1 MTTMHGKGE
10 KEMKKVIVLITV
22 FACAF
27 MLLGLVATASGES
40 TEPKLEILAGNLSF
54 EDSVALL
61 YAVNVTGADA
71 DKAEMLYWTAPK
83 GANDLYTKGTENYSS
98 SPIADETVDE
108 KECKVFRY
116 DYLFAKEM
124 TDYIYSRAYIT
135 VGGQEYY
142 SSVVK
147 YSVLEYAYNM
157 LGYTAEGSDDENL
170 HKVLNN
176 MLEYGA
182 SVQEYKNYKAD
193 RLATDRWYKVQ
204 LTAGTLDD
212 GFAHGLYLPGDNVT
226 LTAPLT
232 DADGATFTSWVNSKG
247 AKVGTTPIFELTV
260 TDKNEV
266 YTPVYVKYSSGFDFY
281 SNEDGTCCI
290 DGMGTCEDTVLRIP
304 PISPSGDL
312 VVEISGSAF
321 AGEGITA
328 VYFPSTI
335 EMIGS
340 RAFNNCTSLADVYY
354 DGTEEEWNENVT
366 VGSRNTPLDEATM
379 HFNEPTIETFT
390 VTFVDHDGTVLKTET
405 VESGKSATPPQEPI
419 REGYNFIGWDKAYN
433 NVTTDLTVTA
443 EYEKNYSSPTFV
455 VRNVVV
461 NAGDTITVA
470 INVKN
475 NPGILAMTLSLA
487 YDESVMELVSATN
500 GEALSTLT
508 MTPSKTLSS
517 GCKFAWDGVKIT
529 EEDIID
535 GEILV
540 LTFAISESAV
550 SGSYDIVVSY
560 TEGDIY
566 DNDINPL
573 SFEIENGTV
582 TIK

>member
-22 FACAF
+22 FVCAF

-40 TEPKLEILAGNLSF
+40 TEPKLEIVAGNLSF

-98 SPIADETVDE
+98 SSIADETVDE

-124 TDYIYSRAYIT
+124 TDYIYARAYIT

-193 RLATDRWYKVQ
+193 RLATDTWYKVA
-204 LTAGTLDD
+204 LTSGTLDD
-212 GFAHGLYLPGDNVT
+212 GFTHGLYLAGDKVT

-232 DADGATFTSWVNSKG
+232 DADGATFTSWVNSNG
-247 AKVGTTPIFELTV
+247 AKVGTTPVFELTV
-260 TDKNEV
+260 TNKNEV
-266 YTPVYVKYSSGFDFY
+266 YTPVYEKYSSGLDFY
-281 SNEDGTCCI
+281 SNEDGTCCV
-290 DGMGTCEDTVLRIP
+290 DGMGTCEDTELRIP
-304 PISPSGDL
+304 PVSPDGDK

-321 AGEGITA
+321 AGEEITA
-328 VYFPSTI
+328 VYFPNTI

-340 RAFNNCTSLADVYY
+340 KAFNNCTSLTDVYY

-366 VGSRNTPLDEATM
+366 VGSRNAPLEEATM
-379 HFNEPTIETFT
+379 HFKEPVVETFT

-405 VESGKSATPPQEPI
+405 VESGKSAIAPQEPT
-419 REGYNFIGWDKAYN
+419 RDGYNFTGWDKAYD
-433 NVTTDLTVTA
+433 NVTSDLTVMAQYTYNA
-443 EYEKNYSSPTFV
+443 TTPTFV
-455 VRNVVV
+455 VSNAIGS
-461 NAGDTITVA
+461 AGDTVEITVA
-470 INVKN
+470 LKN
-475 NPGILAMTLSLA
+475 NPGVTSML
-487 YDESVMELVSATN
+487 MEISFDDDVLDLVSMTYNTEIGGTGIPLQSTSSPIKAYWAEGFNNVTGDWVFVTLMFNISYTATA
-500 GEALSTLT
+500 G
-508 MTPSKTLSS
+508 
-517 GCKFAWDGVKIT
+517 D
-529 EEDIID
+529 
-535 GEILV
+535 
-540 LTFAISESAV
+540 
-550 SGSYDIVVSY
+550 YDI
-560 TEGDIY
+560 
-566 DNDINPL
+566 
-573 SFEIENGTV
+573 TV
-582 TIK
+582 TYNADDVYNVDETNVNFDIVNGKIVIE